1 MQREGS
7 VVEHS
12 GRKISHNR
20 CGLDGE
26 IAEHF
31 VGAPSAEK
39 ADDIRVDLCAK
50 QGHCAGGSQ
59 RAGGYIGR
67 AKSKARAHSR
77 TGDSQNICDIGW
89 FNGLEGVLLCDV
101 DSSQGGCWGCIV
113 APKVNDAA
121 RNAKSRGELGVATMG
136 KPNDFASD
144 TVLLRGE
151 RERSERGRQ
160 KGGFGSSCKV

>member
-1 MQREGS
+1 
-7 VVEHS
+7 
-12 GRKISHNR
+12 
-20 CGLDGE
+20 
-26 IAEHF
+26 
-31 VGAPSAEK
+31 
-39 ADDIRVDLCAK
+39 
-50 QGHCAGGSQ
+50 
-59 RAGGYIGR
+59 
-67 AKSKARAHSR
+67 
-77 TGDSQNICDIGW
+77 
-89 FNGLEGVLLCDV
+89 VLLCEV

-160 KGGFGSSCKV
+160 KSRVRRGCKVQANGSLEQLDIGEAKGGRLAFSARVFARPE